1 MRMAM
6 ACERFLKCFCK
17 MPSALPFS
25 LSHLLHG
32 RPPSSAI
39 SLTGV
44 DVDNNGLQAASVLK
58 KNRYGRLGP
67 DGSGDCWKIPLGSCV
82 GFPLLWRREFSAKLA
97 NVPLKIALSLFKQLS
112 GQTQRRCVSL
122 RQIAPAKPSQDEKG
136 RWTATASPR
145 VSQQPPRHWRGPL
158 RKRQQRAARK
168 HVRRRLPARFYLRL
182 CGYIGRG
189 RIRFQSAYAPVPVRI

>member
-1 MRMAM
+1 
-6 ACERFLKCFCK
+6 
-17 MPSALPFS
+17 MPSALPFL
-25 LSHLLHG
+25 LSHLHG
-32 RPPSSAI
+32 RPSSAAHR
-39 SLTGV
+39 SRAWMRTATA
-44 DVDNNGLQAASVLK
+44 LQAASVLK
-58 KNRYGRLGP
+58 KNRYGRFGP
-67 DGSGDCWKIPLGSCV
+67 DGSWDCWKISVGSCV
-82 GFPLLWRREFSAKLA
+82 GCPLLWRSEFSAKLA

-122 RQIAPAKPSQDEKG
+122 RQIAPAKPPQDEKG

-145 VSQQPPRHWRGPL
+145 VSQQPPQHWRASL